1 MGGWVIFG
9 VEENIK
15 FFGKDLFDIALQ
27 VSFGMVDCSDVGVS
41 TEKIEDNAAEGDD
54 VYREV
59 GILSSKGADKG
70 GEHNAVAVALSCK
83 NDDALRLFFN
93 VQS

>member
-41 TEKIEDNAAEGDD
+41 G
-54 VYREV
+54 Y
-59 GILSSKGADKG
+59 
-70 GEHNAVAVALSCK
+70 
-83 NDDALRLFFN
+83 
-93 VQS
+93 